1 MDNRKLENKAEPRAK
16 KSKVE
21 CVKCFAA
28 CEWGGHKVGDK
39 VKVLKEKFNYMRSRG
54 YVKK

>member
-39 VKVLKEKFNYMRSRG
+39 VKVLKEKFNYMRS
-54 YVKK
+54 